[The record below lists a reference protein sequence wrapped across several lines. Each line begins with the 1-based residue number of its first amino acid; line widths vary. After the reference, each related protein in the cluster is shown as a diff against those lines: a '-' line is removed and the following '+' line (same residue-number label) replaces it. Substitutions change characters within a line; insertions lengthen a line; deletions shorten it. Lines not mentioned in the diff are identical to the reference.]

1 MIFQSVE
8 KFHTH
13 DARAQLLDFDFVHVS
28 IYFKRTENS
37 FLEALTYFFYL
48 I

>member
-8 KFHTH
+8 KFHAH

-28 IYFKRTENS
+28 IY
-37 FLEALTYFFYL
+37 L
-48 I
+48 